1 MNYISLATTL
11 IALIFSGSVF
21 ERYRQRGGPHLL
33 FWSIGALL
41 YGLGA
46 ISETLLSVGFN
57 TFALKT
63 WYLAGAMLT
72 APWLGQGTVFLLV
85 RKRNVAAILATILL
99 VASLFAIDSLR
110 VAPITAAASTY
121 DPLSPVAEQYSDILI
136 RNGVIITLTILL
148 NLYGT
153 LALAGGA
160 LYSAYLFWRKRVLAN
175 RLYGNILIAA
185 GALLPASGGSFVLAG
200 FVDWHS
206 LSLLLGVVLLYLGYI
221 QAAKAP
227 ETRSTA

>member
-1 MNYISLATTL
+1 MNYISLTTTL
-11 IALIFSGSVF
+11 IALLFAGSVF
-21 ERYRQRGGPHLL
+21 ERYRQRGGAHLL
-33 FWSIGALL
+33 FWSLGALL
-41 YGLGA
+41 YGLGSF
-46 ISETLLSVGFN
+46 SETLLSVGFN
-57 TFALKT
+57 AVALKT

-72 APWLGQGTVFLLV
+72 APWLGQGTIFLLV
-85 RKRNVAAILATILL
+85 RKRNLASILATVLL
-99 VASLFAIDSLR
+99 VVSLFAIDSLR
-110 VAPITAAASTY
+110 VAPITAAAETFS
-121 DPLSPVAEQYSDILI
+121 PLAPVSEQYGEILI
-136 RNGVIITLTILL
+136 RNGIVITLTILL

-206 LSLLLGVVLLYLGYI
+206 LSLLLGVILLYLGYI
-221 QAAKAP
+221 QAAKTP
-227 ETRSTA
+227 DKSV